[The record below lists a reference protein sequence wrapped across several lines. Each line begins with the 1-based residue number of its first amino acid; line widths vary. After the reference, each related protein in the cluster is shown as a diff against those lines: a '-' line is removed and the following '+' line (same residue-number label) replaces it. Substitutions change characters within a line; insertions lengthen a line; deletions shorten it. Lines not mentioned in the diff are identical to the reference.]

1 MSERAERRGMEHVR
15 SRHSWLFLLEII
27 LSTGI
32 FVIAASVFVLV
43 FVKAGTV
50 QQQAQDLYEANAKIA
65 NVLEMIRTSET
76 EVAMMQRL
84 EDEHIAQNLDVVEL
98 AEDLPATESTE
109 TVQIAAIESEE
120 DDVKTSDVHRVTW
133 QEEDYIITLSYTD
146 TNGLLEGSV
155 TCSKDTEILSIPV
168 THDFVGE

>member
-1 MSERAERRGMEHVR
+1 MEHVR

-50 QQQAQDLYEANAKIA
+50 QQQAKDLYEANAKVA

-98 AEDLPATESTE
+98 AEDMSSARETVAESAMDGTASSTE
-109 TVQIAAIESEE
+109 NGTT
-120 DDVKTSDVHRVTW
+120 TSTGSRVTW